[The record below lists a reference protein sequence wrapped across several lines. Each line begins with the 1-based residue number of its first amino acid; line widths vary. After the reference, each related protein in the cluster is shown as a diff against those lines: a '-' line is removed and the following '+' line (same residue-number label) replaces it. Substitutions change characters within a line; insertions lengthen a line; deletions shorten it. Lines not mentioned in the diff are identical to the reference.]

1 MIMMV
6 LSMSLLLTLFH
17 NSTSFL
23 STHRFFFSS
32 LSTQGSLHYWHLTI
46 IMPTASDY
54 HHHYQ
59 DFMEWHDCEVARTSP
74 VYAYYLCHSKV
85 FDDFRNIVS
94 VFEMGIT
101 VILLHLLTFLYLLVA
116 LKYLENHSF
125 FMYRLLQL

>member
-1 MIMMV
+1 MMV
-6 LSMSLLLTLFH
+6 LSMSLLLTSFH

-23 STHRFFFSS
+23 SNHRFFSSS
-32 LSTQGSLHYWHLTI
+32 LSNQGSLHYWHLTI

-85 FDDFRNIVS
+85 SDNFRNIVS
-94 VFEMGIT
+94 VKYCRIQLFD
-101 VILLHLLTFLYLLVA
+101 VA

-125 FMYRLLQL
+125 FMYRLLQF